1 MPLPK
6 KYVVQKSF
14 RIDAKLESDLE
25 YLSEKLNRP
34 QNELANLA
42 LEQFMWENR
51 QWFIENLLIDYCED
65 YFEFGQEHS
74 HCEIGGVTIDF
85 QLNEDC
91 STTMYFCC
99 KNDNGKIVDEST
111 ETYPDSSDLQDKLKY
126 KLQQIAIAHLFN
138 HQNSIE
144 QVLKNRLNY
153 K

>member
-25 YLSEKLNRP
+25 YLSDKLNRP
-34 QNELANLA
+34 QNELVNLA

-51 QWFIENLLIDYCED
+51 QWFIENLLIDYCDD
-65 YFEFGQEHS
+65 YFEFDQEHS
-74 HCEIGGVTIDF
+74 HCEIGGVTID
-85 QLNEDC
+85 LKVNDDC

-99 KNDNGKIVDEST
+99 RNDDGNIVDETT

-126 KLQQIAIAHLFN
+126 KLKQISLNHLMN
-138 HQNSIE
+138 RQNSIE
-144 QVLKNRLNY
+144 PILKQRLDY

>member
-25 YLSEKLNRP
+25 YLSDKLNRP
-34 QNELANLA
+34 QNELVNLA

-51 QWFIENLLIDYCED
+51 QWFIENLLIDYCDD
-65 YFEFGQEHS
+65 YFEFDQEHS
-74 HCEIGGVTIDF
+74 HCEIGGVTIDL
-85 QLNEDC
+85 QVNDDC

-99 KNDNGKIVDEST
+99 RNDDGSIIDETT

-126 KLQQIAIAHLFN
+126 KLQQISLSHLMN
-138 HQNSIE
+138 RQNSIE